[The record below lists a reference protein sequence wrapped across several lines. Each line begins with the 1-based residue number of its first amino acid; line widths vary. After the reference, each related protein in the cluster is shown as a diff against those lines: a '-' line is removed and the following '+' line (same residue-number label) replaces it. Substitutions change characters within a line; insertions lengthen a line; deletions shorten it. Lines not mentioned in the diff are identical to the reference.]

1 MNKKK
6 EEQQA
11 ASEAENKSA
20 LESESWVGILKARFF
35 LFGVFFLMFEVR
47 KKASSLLSVTE
58 RSSNL
63 KTEN

>member
-1 MNKKK
+1 MSKKK

-35 LFGVFFLMFEVR
+35 CFGFFFFLMFEVR
-47 KKASSLLSVTE
+47 KKKHQVC
-58 RSSNL
+58 
-63 KTEN
+63 